1 MNKYQEAINYVVDRY
16 LDIDY
21 QEKPM
26 NDDTKYALTLQEL
39 VERAT
44 PKKVEK
50 QEHAYS
56 VDDEYIYT
64 RGICPNCKKWVVV
77 EFADNYD
84 YCQYCGQR
92 LNWEDEYVD

>member
-44 PKKVEK
+44 PKKVK
-50 QEHAYS
+50 NMKDQLNFKTG
-56 VDDEYIYT
+56 DFEYRSGECPVCGKENGCNEFNENEYC
-64 RGICPNCKKWVVV
+64 RG
-77 EFADNYD
+77 
-84 YCQYCGQR
+84 CGQR
-92 LNWEDEYVD
+92 LNWEDEE